1 MILVQGIKSYAFP
14 EEKEDYGIE
23 ASTSS
28 TGFALMPATDP
39 NLDPQLLG
47 LTEDQASTS
56 AVLPPSEDPQAD
68 PITILSNLRMF
79 PPPVF
84 SMQLIPMN
92 YAWAFSE

>member
-23 ASTSS
+23 ASASS
-28 TGFALMPATDP
+28 TGLAPRHATDP
-39 NLDPQLLG
+39 DLDPQLLG

-56 AVLPPSEDPQAD
+56 AVIPSSEDPQAE
-68 PITILSNLRMF
+68 PITTLSNLRMF

-84 SMQLIPMN
+84 SRQLIPMN
-92 YAWAFSE
+92 YA